1 MIVLA
6 LLAVLILVWS
16 CLRVSGKADEEYIA
30 ELDDFN
36 VGYSWRAIGNVR
48 HSVNHTYSLTPQF
61 LIGGISQRK

>member
-36 VGYSWRAIGNVR
+36 EWGKNSDG
-48 HSVNHTYSLTPQF
+48 F
-61 LIGGISQRK
+61 